1 MKPKIE
7 KEIIMQILKAFPTIT
22 SRVCGAAVWAF
33 LAVAAVLSAH
43 AGAQAQTI
51 HFEKMSTINAGEAGG
66 EISKSWPDTKQA
78 IGVFRAGAG
87 ATNLIK
93 GMRLIDLKTRMEGNN
108 RGYAGVFRAGNDAHY
123 LWVGVDYNNFV
134 AKWKELSEKGLRL
147 IDLET
152 YEEGNKRVYAGVFR
166 AGNDA

>member
-1 MKPKIE
+1 
-7 KEIIMQILKAFPTIT
+7 MQILKAFPTII

-43 AGAQAQTI
+43 TGAQAQSI
-51 HFEKMSTINAGEAGG
+51 HFEKMSTINAG
-66 EISKSWPDTKQA
+66 
-78 IGVFRAGAG
+78 AGAAKLSTG
-87 ATNLIK
+87 ERAVFQDQWNTLSKK
-93 GMRLIDLKTRMEGNN
+93 GMRLIDLKTPMEGNN
-108 RGYAGVFRAGNDAHY
+108 RVNAGVFRAGNDAHY

-152 YEEGNKRVYAGVFR
+152 YVEGNKRLYAGVFR
-166 AGNDA
+166 ADDDGY